1 MLHTSTRKLIDRLA
15 EMTELGKLD
24 WVDSDDGN
32 VAYATEGYSVTL
44 TESPNE
50 VIITSKDGKE
60 LERATAEE
68 IAATEAEDG
77 TSYTAIVAA
86 MTKEAARVARGTETA
101 ISTLLAGME
110 DAPAEA
116 ADPDEIAA
124 DSAEALQEDLG
135 DDTSVLA
142 EDPVEPVSNAVETN
156 EIEAQEDE
164 VAAATTEPADET
176 QTEHDASSVSDTPE
190 IAEEQDTPPLS
201 SAAIEATESTDDT
214 ERETEDTSE
223 TETGFAPAAPF
234 SFNASSEAEPEPASG
249 TETEPEADI
258 DLETQTEDSHEQDTH
273 EEDTGAATFATDARD
288 DAVETA
294 SEDEVEEVVVETT
307 AETDVEAD
315 SQTESVLTESE
326 SDSETEVTEAVVR
339 LAREVKDREDTGLE
353 TAAASAV
360 GAVAL
365 AAGLTLADDTEAETQ
380 EEDTVTPEPAVEMQ
394 AEETIEAETPPAYVP
409 FGLTDTS
416 DDPVVEEESA
426 PAVFAATEP
435 EPEVETEVTEVAPFE
450 TTTAPETVSPSFAA
464 AVTQESEAEPEAEAE
479 PEFSIDATEA
489 PEIEPSVAEETPV
502 REAFENPFVSASQD
516 DVSEPVEA
524 SQTAPFTASPEPEI
538 DTASEPETSF
548 EAPTPTEPEP
558 AEPEPVLASA
568 ATTESQPEAEPK
580 ESYSLSGIGAGF
592 GLGALAAK
600 TEASGIPGPSS
611 APADPSE
618 RVIIDATDDVLPK
631 LEGNLNTALA
641 ETASAAVS
649 NAKLEP
655 VAAESAEEPAEAE
668 SDILKPRTR
677 FNPWD

>member
-116 ADPDEIAA
+116 ADPDEIAT

-142 EDPVEPVSNAVETN
+142 EDPAEPVADAVETN

-164 VAAATTEPADET
+164 VAAAATEPTDET
-176 QTEHDASSVSDTPE
+176 QTEYDATSVSDTTE
-190 IAEEQDTPPLS
+190 IAEEQDAAPLS
-201 SAAIEATESTDDT
+201 SAAIETTESTDDT
-214 ERETEDTSE
+214 ERESEDTSE
-223 TETGFAPAAPF
+223 PETGFAPAAPF
-234 SFNASSEAEPEPASG
+234 SFNASSEAEPELAS
-249 TETEPEADI
+249 ETEPEADI
-258 DLETQTEDSHEQDTH
+258 DLETQTEDTH
-273 EEDTGAATFATDARD
+273 EEDTGATTFATDARD

-294 SEDEVEEVVVETT
+294 SEDEVEEVVVETK
-307 AETDVEAD
+307 AETDFEAD
-315 SQTESVLTESE
+315 SETESVLTETE

-380 EEDTVTPEPAVEMQ
+380 EEDTVTPEPAVEVQ

-416 DDPVVEEESA
+416 DEPVVEEESA

-435 EPEVETEVTEVAPFE
+435 EPEIETEVTEVAPFE
-450 TTTAPETVSPSFAA
+450 TTTAPETVSPSFAET
-464 AVTQESEAEPEAEAE
+464 VSQESEAEPEAEAE
-479 PEFSIDATEA
+479 PEFSIAATEA

-502 REAFENPFVSASQD
+502 REAFENPFVSTSQD

-538 DTASEPETSF
+538 DTVSEPETSF
-548 EAPTPTEPEP
+548 EAPTPAEPEP
-558 AEPEPVLASA
+558 VEPEPVLASA